1 MNLSFEKQSEKSH
14 SSRQTLGEKE
24 LAQAREDIAKN
35 TGRAEPILF
44 AKESSADFM
53 FSILTTFIQLAA
65 AFDFWMF
72 WYSFIIILDNNS
84 NFSG

>member
-1 MNLSFEKQSEKSH
+1 MNLSFKIESKKSH
-14 SSRQTLGEKE
+14 SSRQTLGKKE
-24 LAQAREDIAKN
+24 LAQAGQDKAKN
-35 TGRAEPILF
+35 MERAEPILF

-53 FSILTTFIQLAA
+53 VSILTTFIQLAA

-84 NFSG
+84 NFFG

>member
-1 MNLSFEKQSEKSH
+1 
-14 SSRQTLGEKE
+14 
-24 LAQAREDIAKN
+24 
-35 TGRAEPILF
+35 
-44 AKESSADFM
+44 M